1 MRWFVAFL
9 IGVALAGCANTP
21 ENKARQTIAGLD
33 LITEH
38 SARFLVLGNKT
49 CADKAVAYG
58 KANGKPAGEA
68 ALLECYKRRDIAVK
82 AMHAALGATTT
93 AIPTLDAAI
102 AIKSGNYSAALLP
115 AIQAVCA
122 LRALLVDMGVTGIP
136 NPMGVCS

>member
-1 MRWFVAFL
+1 MKWFLAFL
-9 IGVALAGCANTP
+9 LGVALAGCANTP

-38 SARFLVLGNKT
+38 GARFLVLGNKA

-68 ALLECYKRRDIAVK
+68 ALVECYERRDIAIK
-82 AMHAALGATTT
+82 AMHGALGATTT
-93 AIPTLDAAI
+93 AIPALDAAI
-102 AIKSGNYSAALLP
+102 AVKSGNYSAALLP

-122 LRALLVDMGVTGIP
+122 FRALLVDMGVNGIP
-136 NPMGVCS
+136 NPLGVCS